1 VRLVAFF
8 LPLLCIA
15 QAPTIGLVE
24 VYGVRKLTVASVL
37 KTAGATPGGRLPA
50 SKADLEE
57 KLASMPGVQDA
68 SVEAAC
74 CEAGKIIL
82 YIGIAEK
89 GGAALAFRSDPT
101 EGPDVPEPVTAAYR
115 RFLDAVTEGI
125 RAGVTG
131 EDLSEGYSLMNFAP
145 ARKAQQALIPL
156 ANQFQ
161 AELKNVLRTSSS
173 EDHRAMAAYVL
184 GYHDDKK
191 SVIEDLTYAL
201 RDGDATVRE
210 NALRALA
217 AIAMFAQSHAGSGI
231 VVDAGLLVEMLN
243 SRVWTDRNNASVL
256 LVSLTESRPVEILA
270 MLRKQALP
278 SLVEMARGRH
288 APHALSAYILLGRT
302 AGIAESELQSAWAN
316 GQRDRIIA
324 RASGRSVSGP
334 LRTSPTQPDRPK

>member
-1 VRLVAFF
+1 
-8 LPLLCIA
+8 
-15 QAPTIGLVE
+15 
-24 VYGVRKLTVASVL
+24 
-37 KTAGATPGGRLPA
+37 
-50 SKADLEE
+50 
-57 KLASMPGVQDA
+57 MQDA

-74 CEAGKIIL
+74 CDAGKIIL

-101 EGPDVPEPVTAAYR
+101 EGPDIPEPVTAAYR

-145 ARKAQQALIPL
+145 AREAQKALIPL

-201 RDGDATVRE
+201 RDSDATVRE

-217 AIAMFAQSHAGSGI
+217 AIATFAQRHPESGI
-231 VVDAGLLVEMLN
+231 AVDAGLLVEMLN
-243 SRVWTDRNNASVL
+243 SVVWTDRNNASVL
-256 LVSLTESRPVEILA
+256 LVSMTESRPADILA

-278 SLVEMARGRH
+278 SLVEMARWRH
-288 APHALSAYILLGRT
+288 AASRLIRLYPSGANSGNCRT
-302 AGIAESELQSAWAN
+302 ELQAAWAN
-316 GQRDRIIA
+316 GQRERIIA
-324 RASGRSVSGP
+324 RASGRSVSVSFKNFDQLSRIVRNNGVNAAVEQP
-334 LRTSPTQPDRPK
+334 LPFFARVRRPWHHLY